1 METCEFAFAV
11 HHHCTEAAEK
21 QRRMGSS
28 GSFTTSEVHVG
39 SEVNCVSLLFCLVAH
54 RRPRCSV
61 VGTIFRRQWVVCLCF

>member
-39 SEVNCVSLLFCLVAH
+39 SEVNCVPLLFCLVAY
-54 RRPRCSV
+54 
-61 VGTIFRRQWVVCLCF
+61 